1 MFKGLLSKVVGDP
14 NERQVRKLEPLVEAI
29 NVLEAGMERRSDAEL
44 RELTDK
50 FRARLAAGE
59 TLDDLVAEAFA
70 AAREASKRTVDM
82 RPFDVQLIGGIVL
95 HQGKVAEMRTGEGK
109 TLVATM
115 PIYLNALL
123 GRGAHLVTVNDYLAR
138 RDALWMAPVYHLL
151 GLSVGLLQSGVEQP
165 AYIYDPGYRREPY
178 PGLRPA
184 PRREAYAADITYG
197 TNNEFGFDYLR
208 DNLALSLAQRVQRP
222 LYYAI
227 VDEVDNIFIDEARTP
242 LIISGPSD
250 EPVEE
255 YTRFA
260 SIARMLEKG
269 VHYELDEKE
278 RSVFLSDEGLA
289 EVERQTGIEN
299 IYDEA
304 NYRFVHYMEQALKAQ
319 VLFQEGRDYIR
330 QRKQI
335 VLIDQHTGR
344 LMPDRRLSEGL
355 HQAIEAKEGVQ
366 IRPRDVVS
374 ATVTIQN
381 YFRMYAKLAGM
392 SGTAMTEA
400 EEFFKIYKLDVVTI
414 PTNKPMIR
422 ADNADVVY
430 RSEDAKL
437 RAVAREILACHS
449 QGQPVLV
456 GTTSVELSERVSSRL
471 AAERLQMAALSP
483 RMATALMEAELTREE
498 RAELRQTLN
507 TGLETMNP
515 AAWRKLAREVGVDA
529 NALTADNLTWIAG
542 QLGLPAH
549 PSAPQYQAM
558 EHALRGG
565 IPHQILN
572 AKEHTREATII
583 TRAGEPGTVT
593 IATNMA
599 GRGVDIRLG
608 GELSEEVLHKV
619 RLALQGR
626 GLDPFNATPAQV
638 DSAVAEVVP
647 QYAKNRDLVLSV
659 GGLHILGTERH
670 EARRIDNQL
679 RGRAGRQGEPGSSR
693 FYLSLEDDLMRRFGR
708 REMIG
713 KLMETIGDDIPIE
726 HGLVSRVIAQAQTA
740 VEGYNF
746 EIRKHLLEYDD
757 VLNRQRQTIYDERLR
772 ILRSDDLQTEAW
784 RMLEKQVDEYLE
796 KTEGAEPG
804 RQTASRGDRSERRQD
819 GAQPKAEEGA
829 IFTGLDDLLPLTL
842 PAPSAPF
849 QGPLAFASQTAFPPF
864 TISFLADQLAARDQ
878 TVEEVERAIQ
888 DLARQAAVGW
898 GEQLRQTLSDT
909 AQTTR
914 DKYDEALARY
924 QSLLDEKIG
933 DYEQLSE
940 ERGRALDMRGL
951 AAHLERTFPFRLG
964 APSSQAADLDEVR
977 DGWQKQVE
985 IQFHRATCL
994 GLIDRI
1000 QARLPVEI
1008 RLDRVKPAYI
1018 AADRVADEL
1027 RRALDMAAKQAEAD
1041 GRRQLERL
1049 AAPDKPTSAQV
1060 AEIITAIKESSDL
1073 DYGRLDRLVGHVLGS
1088 DLDELMAQYQE
1099 AAGDQR
1105 ESRSASGAGKEAG
1118 RLVRDLERLRET
1130 VAESKKG
1137 GRLDLVSLVR
1147 QLNDMVHLELEDLAA
1162 LLSQAAGHEY
1172 DKWAQRQLSES
1183 DTIAARTPLAD
1194 TTWTAIAEHLLAI
1207 HYTQRQAYDREHR
1220 RRAAWMPRFPFNLM
1234 AQALV
1239 QGMEPEDLHDEILES
1254 VRWAAEQREQTWGQ
1268 AELKRWAH
1276 LSLADLD
1283 QKARSS
1289 LARYLGARE
1298 LGDQRDST
1306 VENLDADLQDRLRFI
1321 LVLRSLQQRH
1331 VRLGDLPQVETILT
1345 DLNRARDADML
1356 DTPVGELDGE
1366 LQERIAAHLRTSRAG
1381 TLDDPTARAKL
1392 VEQPIRDW
1400 DRRTRDEVAAFV
1412 GRRFVETHQDQRLA
1426 ELEPAARDVAIA
1438 YLQRQRYF
1446 VDEAR
1451 VQRFLVHERLSDLPA
1466 DTRRAAVSL
1475 LARSR
1480 LDRMGQRKISNLDLD
1495 TRQVVLTSLQQ
1506 AGFFTDQERRDQLLS
1521 RRLGDLDPELTAGL
1535 KASLAREQW
1544 GDRPLRDLADDVRR
1558 SVVERLAQMGL
1569 LADPERERRLAGQRL
1584 GDLEGAPV
1592 GEIRDKLA
1600 GQLRADLAAKTMEE
1614 LPADTNRMVRQA
1626 LIDRGYFV
1634 DEAKV
1639 SWYERKTL
1647 AQLPPDVLRGL
1658 EHCLGQIRMAELAGA
1673 PFRDLP
1679 AETQNLLITFFDQEG
1694 LLLDRAERLRLTQ
1707 TGTVAQWPEA
1717 IRDAVTQHLG
1727 RRWLVQIRDRRPPA
1741 LPDEERNAVWAC
1753 LQGSGYFN
1761 DQFKDELFPYQRLNE
1776 FDAEI
1781 QRGVE
1786 DDLVG
1791 RLTRMLETQ
1800 PLQDLPHE
1808 AQAAIREWLTRAG
1821 YFVDANRRR
1830 QAEEMPAQELPTPLR
1845 QAIEETLAEMQ
1856 APQVDEGRLVGD
1868 LAPHVQAALWRY
1880 LDGIGYFTDE
1890 NKRAQIL
1897 GRRLADL
1904 GGELYEQVVRDL
1916 AAYLD
1921 EQVGDRP
1928 VAELA
1933 EDLRQGLRD
1942 ALETQGYFDQGEAQ
1956 AERMQIL
1963 NQPLAGLRREDL
1975 EALASELGQ
1984 AQLKAW
1990 AGQQIPDGHLPRLS
2004 DLGDTEQDT
2013 ILAHL
2018 QSRDW
2023 FLDSS
2028 RLDQFRKQRVRDLG
2042 DPELIDML
2050 HREQSASL
2058 RQTQVANLDREWHAA
2073 LRPILLQAE
2082 LGFDESQMHAMR
2094 NTRLA
2099 DLDPDLYGELVD
2111 GLGSEVMADWGTA
2124 PFQSLDEQRQAMLRS
2139 YLGRRIMGRIE
2150 QTALLYTI
2158 SRLWIDYLTDI
2169 EDLRRGIGL
2178 EAYGQRDPLVEYKRQ
2193 AFELFEEL
2201 GANIRRTVVRSLFR
2215 YAPEPLRL

>member
-14 NERQVRKLEPLVEAI
+14 NERQLRKLEPLVEAI
-29 NVLEAGMERRSDAEL
+29 NALEADMERRTDAEL
-44 RELTDK
+44 RGLTER
-50 FRARLAAGE
+50 FRARLVAGE
-59 TLDDLVAEAFA
+59 TLDDLAPEAFA
-70 AAREASKRTVDM
+70 AVREASKRTVDM

-123 GRGAHLVTVNDYLAR
+123 GRGAHLITVNDYLAR

-151 GLSVGLLQSGVEQP
+151 GLSIGLLQSGVEQP

-242 LIISGPSD
+242 LIISGSSD

-260 SIARMLEKG
+260 TIARVLEKG

-289 EVERQTGIEN
+289 EVERQTGIDN

-304 NYRFVHYMEQALKAQ
+304 NYRYVHYMEQALKAH

-355 HQAIEAKEGVQ
+355 HQAIEAKEAVP

-381 YFRMYAKLAGM
+381 YFRMYEKLAGM

-414 PTNKPMIR
+414 PTNKPMVR
-422 ADNADVVY
+422 ADQADVVY

-456 GTTSVELSERVSSRL
+456 GTTSVELSERVSGRL

-483 RMATALMEAELTREE
+483 RIAYALQEADLDREA

-507 TGLETMNP
+507 ASLETMNS

-529 NALTADNLTWIAG
+529 NALAADNLTWIAG
-542 QLGLPAH
+542 QLDLPAD
-549 PSAPQYQAM
+549 PSAPQYQAV
-558 EHALRGG
+558 ERALRSG
-565 IPHQILN
+565 ISHQILN

-583 TRAGEPGTVT
+583 ARAGEPGTVT

-626 GLDPFNATPAQV
+626 GLDPFNAMPAQV

-647 QYAKNRDLVLSV
+647 QYAKNRDLVLSG

-757 VLNRQRQTIYDERLR
+757 VLNMQRQTIYDERLR
-772 ILRSDDLQTEAW
+772 VLRSDDLQAEAW

-796 KTEGAEPG
+796 KSEPETG
-804 RQTASRGDRSERRQD
+804 RQASSKGDLRERRQD
-819 GAQPKAEEGA
+819 GAQPNAAEGA
-829 IFTGLDDLLPLTL
+829 IFIGLDDLLPLTL

-849 QGPLAFASQTAFPPF
+849 QGPVAFGSQATAFPPF
-864 TISFLADQLAARDQ
+864 TISFLADQLAAKGQ
-878 TVEEVERAIQ
+878 PVEEVQHAIH
-888 DLARQAAVGW
+888 DLARQAAADW
-898 GEQLRQTLSDT
+898 GERLRETVSEI

-914 DKYDEALARY
+914 DKYDESLARY

-933 DYEQLSE
+933 DYEQLNE

-951 AAHLERTFPFRLG
+951 VQHLERTFPFRL
-964 APSSQAADLDEVR
+964 APPSSQAADLDEVR
-977 DGWQKQVE
+977 DEWQEQVE
-985 IQFHRATCL
+985 IQFHRGTCL
-994 GLIDRI
+994 GLMDRI

-1018 AADRVADEL
+1018 AADRAGDEVH
-1027 RRALDMAAKQAEAD
+1027 RVIEMASKQAEAD

-1049 AAPDKPTSAQV
+1049 AVPANPTSAEV
-1060 AEIITAIKESSDL
+1060 AEIIATIKVASDL
-1073 DYGRLDRLVGHVLGS
+1073 DYGRMDRLVGHVLGS
-1088 DLDELMAQYQE
+1088 DLDDLMGRYQE
-1099 AAGDQR
+1099 A
-1105 ESRSASGAGKEAG
+1105 AGKEAG

-1137 GRLDLVSLVR
+1137 GRLDLISLLR
-1147 QLNDMVHLELEDLAA
+1147 QLNDMVHLELEDLEA
-1162 LLSQAAGHEY
+1162 LLSQAVGHEY

-1183 DTIAARTPLAD
+1183 GTIAARTPLAN
-1194 TTWTAIAEHLLAI
+1194 TTWAAIAEHLLAI
-1207 HYTQRQAYDREHR
+1207 HYTQRQAYDRDHR
-1220 RRAAWMPRFPFNLM
+1220 RRATWMPRFPFSLM

-1239 QGMEPEDLHDEILES
+1239 REMEPEELRDSVLES
-1254 VRWAAEQREQTWGQ
+1254 LHWAVEQREQTWGQ
-1268 AELKRWAH
+1268 SEFKRWAQ
-1276 LSLADLD
+1276 LSLGDLD
-1283 QKARSS
+1283 QKTRSS

-1306 VENLDADLQDRLRFI
+1306 VEELDADLQDRLRFI
-1321 LVLRSLQQRH
+1321 LALRSLQQRH
-1331 VRLGDLPQVETILT
+1331 VRLGELPQAETVLA
-1345 DLNRARDADML
+1345 DLSRAMDAEML
-1356 DTPVGELDGE
+1356 DKPVGELDGE
-1366 LQERIAAHLRTSRAG
+1366 LQERIAAHLRRTG
-1381 TLDDPTARAKL
+1381 TLDDPAARAKL

-1400 DRRTRDEVAAFV
+1400 DRRTRDEVAAFL
-1412 GRRFVETHQDQRLA
+1412 GGRFVEAEQDQRLI
-1426 ELEPAARDVAIA
+1426 ELEPAAREVAIA

-1451 VQRFLVHERLSDLPA
+1451 VQHFLVHERLSDLPGE
-1466 DTRRAAVSL
+1466 TRRAAIAL
-1475 LARSR
+1475 LARTR
-1480 LDRMGQRKISNLDLD
+1480 LDHMAQRKISNLDVD
-1495 TRQVVLTSLQQ
+1495 TRQVILTSLQQ
-1506 AGFFTDQERRDQLLS
+1506 AGFFTDQERRDQLLG
-1521 RRLGDLDPELTAGL
+1521 RRLGDLDPALIAGV

-1544 GDRPLRDLADDVRR
+1544 GDRCLRDLGDDVRR
-1558 SVVERLAQMGL
+1558 AVVERLAQMGL
-1569 LADPERERRLAGQRL
+1569 LTDPDRVRGLTAQRL
-1584 GDLEGAPV
+1584 GDLDGAPV
-1592 GEIRDKLA
+1592 GEIREELL
-1600 GQLRADLAAKTMEE
+1600 GQLRADLASKTMEE
-1614 LPADTNRMVRQA
+1614 LPAATNQMVRQA
-1626 LIDRGYFV
+1626 LLDRGYFV
-1634 DEAKV
+1634 DEAKA

-1647 AQLPPDVLRGL
+1647 AQLPPEVLRGL
-1658 EHCLGQIRMAELAGA
+1658 EQCLGQIRMAELTGT

-1679 AETQNLLITFFDQEG
+1679 AETQNLLIAFFDQEG
-1694 LLLDRAERLRLTQ
+1694 LLHDRAERLRLTQ
-1707 TGTVAQWPEA
+1707 TGTMAQWPEA
-1717 IRDAVTQHLG
+1717 IRDAVTRHLG

-1741 LPDEERNAVWAC
+1741 LPDEERNAVWTC

-1761 DQFKDELFPYQRLNE
+1761 DSFKEELFSYQRLNE

-1786 DDLVG
+1786 SDLVS

-1800 PLQDLPHE
+1800 PIGDLPQD
-1808 AQAAIREWLTRAG
+1808 AQATIRAWLTRVD
-1821 YFVDANRRR
+1821 YLIDANRQR
-1830 QAEEMPAQELPTPLR
+1830 QVEESPAQELPPPVR
-1845 QAIEETLAEMQ
+1845 QAIEGVLAEMQ
-1856 APQVDEGRLVGD
+1856 GPNVDEGRLVGD
-1868 LAPHVQAALWRY
+1868 LAPQAQAALWRH
-1880 LDGIGYFTDE
+1880 LDEIGYFIDE
-1890 NKRAQIL
+1890 NKRTQIL

-1904 GGELYEQVVRDL
+1904 GSEQYEQVVRDI
-1916 AAYLD
+1916 AWHLD
-1921 EQVGDRP
+1921 TEVGDRP

-1933 EDLRQGLRD
+1933 DDLRQGLRD
-1942 ALETQGYFDQGEAQ
+1942 TLETQGYFDQGETQ
-1956 AERMQIL
+1956 AERVQIL
-1963 NQPLAGLRREDL
+1963 NQPLASLRREDL
-1975 EALASELGQ
+1975 EPLAAEFGQ
-1984 AQLKAW
+1984 AQLRAW
-1990 AGQQIPDGHLPRLS
+1990 AGQETQDGHLPRLS
-2004 DLGDTEQDT
+2004 DLAVAEREA

-2023 FLDSS
+2023 FLDQGQLGQFQ
-2028 RLDQFRKQRVRDLG
+2028 RLRVRDVG
-2042 DPELIDML
+2042 NPELIEML
-2050 HREQSASL
+2050 HREQSNAL
-2058 RQTQVANLDREWHAA
+2058 RQMQVANLDREWHAE
-2073 LRPILLQAE
+2073 LRPLLQQGE
-2082 LGFDESQMHAMR
+2082 LGFDESEMHAIR
-2094 NTRLA
+2094 NTKLV
-2099 DLDPDLYGELVD
+2099 DLDPDLYGELIG
-2111 GLGSEVMADWGTA
+2111 GLGGEAMADWGPA
-2124 PFQSLDEQRQAMLRS
+2124 SFQNLDEQRQALLRS

-2150 QTALLYTI
+2150 QSALMYTI

-2178 EAYGQRDPLVEYKRQ
+2178 EAVGQRDPLVEYKRQ

-2215 YAPEPLRL
+2215 YSPEPLRV